1 MGLTAD
7 RVAREAADLADE
19 VGFDKLSIAA
29 LARRVGVADASL
41 YAHVRGL
48 RELRERVAALAMG
61 ELADALGE
69 AVAGRAGREA
79 LVAFADAYREFARR
93 HPGRYAATQLP
104 VESEGGHRVVA
115 ACAALLRGYALDETA
130 RIDAVRLLCATFHGW
145 VTLEAAHRF
154 RAERP
159 MDASWRSALHALD
172 GALRAWPAGER
183 LTPADDAPSP
193 ADAPSASGAAP
204 AD

>member
-19 VGFDKLSIAA
+19 VGFDKLSVAA

-41 YAHVRGL
+41 YAHVRNL
-48 RELRERVAALAMG
+48 AELRERVAALAAG

-79 LVAFADAYREFARR
+79 LVAFANAYRDFAHGR
-93 HPGRYAATQLP
+93 PGRYAATQLP
-104 VESEGGHRVVA
+104 VDSEGGHRVVA

-130 RIDAVRLLCATFHGW
+130 RIDAIRLLCSMLHGW
-145 VTLEAAHRF
+145 VTLEAAERF
-154 RAERP
+154 RLDRP
-159 MDASWRSALHALD
+159 MDASWRVALDLLD
-172 GALRAWPAGER
+172 GALIALTQGRAPDG
-183 LTPADDAPSP
+183 ADVR
-193 ADAPSASGAAP
+193 
-204 AD
+204 